1 MGKHNSFQKAKDL
14 PRSEIH
20 PVWRGIGCIIILLTP
35 IISWAAMLVL
45 LDLGKSQKWS
55 FVYSLSGTVHF
66 PAVFYT
72 TPIVKIAAYYLSS
85 IPYLEAMV
93 LFFILFLIL
102 FSGVF
107 AFINAVL
114 YRMIGPP
121 RYTRLDEP
129 APRVKT
135 KRYTR

>member
-1 MGKHNSFQKAKDL
+1 MGKYTSFQKKTDL

-20 PVWRGIGCIIILLTP
+20 PIWRGIGFIISLITP
-35 IISWAAMLVL
+35 IISAAATLVVI
-45 LDLGKSQKWS
+45 DLGKAQKWS
-55 FVYSLSGTVHF
+55 FMYGLSGTVRF
-66 PAVFYT
+66 PDYAYN
-72 TPIVKIAAYYLSS
+72 TPYVNIVANYLSG
-85 IPYLEAMV
+85 IPYLLAMV
-93 LFFILFLIL
+93 LFFLLFLIL
-102 FSGVF
+102 FSGIF